1 MATRGGG
8 VPESGLALAFSATM
22 QHGYVRWS
30 SRNSSAYLSRE
41 EHLFRRVQM
50 HLVIKHPY
58 KLKVPTYNG
67 NKLFLDG
74 RTVFKSF
81 FILIK
86 SLFLELFD
94 ELPLVHL
101 FFFVLTILPLVQLFI
116 FTYLNCSIS
125 RMSFRSHL
133 PNKAENGLS
142 ILSILGRPVRL
153 YHKWIWN
160 TQQVQSILT
169 F

>member
-1 MATRGGG
+1 MHGHPGGG

-101 FFFVLTILPLVQLFI
+101 FFCVDNPTTCSVVHLYLSELFD
-116 FTYLNCSIS
+116 L
-125 RMSFRSHL
+125 
-133 PNKAENGLS
+133 
-142 ILSILGRPVRL
+142 
-153 YHKWIWN
+153 
-160 TQQVQSILT
+160 
-169 F
+169 